1 MGKKVIRVQDSDI
14 TLITKD
20 DEDYISLTD
29 MAKNFDGE
37 ASDYIKNWMRTGST
51 VQYLGAWERIH
62 NPEFDLAAFEKIKS
76 KVIENTFIMSAKK
89 WIGETNA
96 IGLAAKAG
104 RYGGTYAHNEIA
116 LQFATWLSPDFHV
129 YLVKE
134 FKRLKTQEAE
144 DMKETLDWN
153 VKRVL
158 SKLNYRLQTQ
168 AIKDN
173 LIPER
178 IRQDTKKQG
187 FIYASEADV
196 LNVAL
201 FGMTAKEW
209 RIINPTKKGNI
220 RDHATGE
227 QLLVMANL
235 ESHNAAM
242 IREGLRQDERVEKLN
257 EIAIYQMQILIST
270 SLSGEIKKQLD
281 TEKKKNDNEE
291 DEAGN
296 TKK

>member
-1 MGKKVIRVQDSDI
+1 
-14 TLITKD
+14 
-20 DEDYISLTD
+20 
-29 MAKNFDGE
+29 MARSFEGE
-37 ASDYIKNWMRTGST
+37 ATDYIKNWMRTGST

-62 NPEFDLAAFEKIKS
+62 NPNFDLTAFENIKS

-89 WIGETNA
+89 WTEATKA
-96 IGLAAKAG
+96 IGITAKSG
-104 RYGGTYAHNEIA
+104 QYGGTYAHNEIA
-116 LQFATWLSPDFHV
+116 LQLATWLSPDFHV

-144 DMKETLDWN
+144 EMKETLDWN

-168 AIKDN
+168 AIKEN

-178 IRQDTKKQG
+178 IRRDTKKHG

-209 RIINPTKKGNI
+209 RLINKDKKGNI
-220 RDHATGE
+220 RDFSSGE
-227 QLLVMANL
+227 QLLVLANL
-235 ESHNAAM
+235 ESHNATM
-242 IREGLRQDERVEKLN
+242 IREGLQQDERVSKLN
-257 EIAIYQMQILIST
+257 EIAIYQMQILVST

-281 TEKKKNDNEE
+281 IENKKGGE
-291 DEAGN
+291 DKPDTNIDG
-296 TKK
+296 KSK